1 MTKKKRSLG
10 KALTSTDN
18 FQEYK
23 NKNKDNQMT
32 MELNLV
38 PKAISKK
45 QFFCLSRL
53 VKICATDYGCSNVY
67 DFYKTFIFLSKN
79 PFYSNKV
86 FYLK

>member
-1 MTKKKRSLG
+1 MTKKKRSSG

-53 VKICATDYGCSNVY
+53 VKICATDYGCSNVAKL
-67 DFYKTFIFLSKN
+67 FEK
-79 PFYSNKV
+79 
-86 FYLK
+86 